1 MACAASRR
9 VIADLP
15 VQSAQGLEDV
25 VIQVTAKHE
34 WQNGAAQDAGRTGID
49 GLTWRDHPTLQPRE
63 SLPFAPLHL
72 EILFKGAQRHGGRPR
87 VAVGSQRQIHP
98 KHEAVLGGVAD
109 QSEDQTYRA
118 GKILLVGDPAVAV
131 RRSGC
136 FAVFVVD
143 VDQVDVARNIEL
155 ARTELA
161 HADNPQLC
169 AFAEGGHR
177 RPVAGIKFRERLATG
192 HVQREFGQ
200 RGDAVG
206 DDLQSLLCTVQDDQA
221 VHDQLTQDAQRST
234 RRVSLSPQRCE
245 GRGDARG
252 SGGARGQE
260 GKLRRITPL
269 QSLKEARSGLG
280 RGCRISRAAARVCGS
295 LQSGSTRLGC
305 SVGSG
310 AGHNSCHIQ
319 VPNE

>member
-1 MACAASRR
+1 
-9 VIADLP
+9 
-15 VQSAQGLEDV
+15 V
-25 VIQVTAKHE
+25 VSPINA
-34 WQNGAAQDAGRTGID
+34 
-49 GLTWRDHPTLQPRE
+49 
-63 SLPFAPLHL
+63 
-72 EILFKGAQRHGGRPR
+72 
-87 VAVGSQRQIHP
+87 
-98 KHEAVLGGVAD
+98 
-109 QSEDQTYRA
+109 EDQTYRA
-118 GKILLVGDPAVAV
+118 GKILLVGNPAAAV
-131 RRSGC
+131 RRSGR
-136 FAVFVVD
+136 FTVFVVD
-143 VDQVDVARNIEL
+143 VDQVDVAGNIEF

-177 RPVAGIKFRERLATG
+177 RPVAGIEFRERLATG

-206 DDLQSLLCTVQDDQA
+206 DDIQSLLCTVQDDQA

-252 SGGARGQE
+252 SGGARGQQ

-269 QSLKEARSGLG
+269 QSLEEARSGLG